1 MVKRTDLIVSLIIGE
16 ISALLMFVIGRNLGV
31 PSGIRALLRWF
42 PLLFPVVTLVVMAA
56 GTVVGRRLPV
66 AYQFVKF
73 ALVGGLNFLI
83 DLGMLNLL
91 IGATGIASGFFAVVF
106 KAIAFLTAVISS
118 FIGNKFWTFRALSV
132 EHAGP
137 LRQGFSEASR
147 QFAGFFVVSVVG
159 LAINVTTFSIFN
171 DIIGPQGGLAPQ
183 TWANISAATAV
194 LFVLLWNF
202 LGYKFLVFRR
212 EQK

>member
-1 MVKRTDLIVSLIIGE
+1 MVKRADLIVSLIIGE

-66 AYQFVKF
+66 IYQFIKF

-91 IGATGIASGFFAVVF
+91 IGATGIASGFLAVVF

-132 EHAGP
+132 EHAG
-137 LRQGFSEASR
+137 R

-159 LAINVTTFSIFN
+159 LAINVTAFSIFN
-171 DIIGPQGGLAPQ
+171 DIIGPPGGLAPQ

-212 EQK
+212 ESRK